1 MKKINEP
8 DRVGLMLASGYTKK
22 EIALKTGKSIN
33 TVSKETDVLYKRT
46 GCRNLADIT
55 RFMISRYS
63 GIAVEDILIRAAH
76 DATIAVAVVFLAWCA
91 IQPETLEKL
100 ASALTTV
107 TNFLNQ

>member
-1 MKKINEP
+1 MKKITET
-8 DRVGLMLASGYTKK
+8 DRVGLLLASGFTKK
-22 EIALKTGKSIN
+22 EIATQTGKSIN

-55 RFMISRYS
+55 RFMIARYS

-76 DATIAVAVVFLAWCA
+76 DATIAVACVFLAWCA
-91 IQPETLEKL
+91 VQPETLDKL

-107 TNFLNQ
+107 TNFLTK